1 MYHPEVTIE
10 EVSSLNNLI
19 LKLLYL
25 KRVDGYFSS
34 SLTNVENTTAFLSF
48 IS

>member
-10 EVSSLNNLI
+10 EVRNLNNLI

-25 KRVDGYFSS
+25 KRVDGDL
-34 SLTNVENTTAFLSF
+34 SLSLANVENMTAFLSF